1 MSRASSNPGS
11 SDNLLSA
18 GDRDKLARLQLY
30 ARQVVE
36 GVTVGMHRS
45 PHKGFSVAFKE
56 HRPYV
61 RGDETRLIDWKLFGK
76 TDRLYIRQ
84 YEEETNLRCTL
95 LVDQSGSMA
104 YGGGRSPKV
113 SKHEFAVRLAACL
126 AYMLVGQQDAVGL
139 ATFDT
144 APRQYIPPRSKP
156 SHLRSLLG
164 TLATSAPT
172 GETAISEVLTQ
183 LVPKIRRRGL
193 LVLISDCFDEVDNLM
208 RALSHFRHARND
220 VIVFQIWD
228 RDELEFPF
236 RGRTQF
242 RSLELASH
250 MRLLDSS
257 LLRKSYLEN
266 LERFRTSLSSG
277 CSKQKIDLISCTTDE
292 PHASLLAAYLAARG
306 RSP

>member
-1 MSRASSNPGS
+1 MSRASSSPGS

-18 GDRDKLARLQLY
+18 ADRDKLARLQLY

-36 GVTVGMHRS
+36 GLSVGMHRS
-45 PHKGFSVAFKE
+45 PHKGFSVEFKE

-61 RGDETRLIDWKLFGK
+61 RGDETRLIDWKLYGK

-104 YGGGRSPKV
+104 YGSSGSAKV

-144 APRQYIPPRSKP
+144 APREYIPPRSKP
-156 SHLRSLLG
+156 SHLRSLLS

-172 GETAISEVLTQ
+172 GETAISTVLTQ

-193 LVLISDCFDEVDNLM
+193 LVLISDCFDEVDNLV
-208 RALSHFRHARND
+208 RALGHFRHARND

-250 MRLLDSS
+250 TRLLDSS

-266 LERFRTSLSSG
+266 LQRFRTALGAG

-292 PHASLLAAYLAARG
+292 PHAGLLAAYLAARG
-306 RSP
+306 RGP

>member
-1 MSRASSNPGS
+1 MSHVP
-11 SDNLLSA
+11 SDAILSA
-18 GDRDKLARLQLY
+18 ADRDKLANLQLY

-45 PHKGFSVAFKE
+45 PHKGFSVEFKE

-61 RGDETRLIDWKLFGK
+61 RGDEIRTIDWKLFGK

-104 YGGGRSPKV
+104 YGKNSSTKS

-139 ATFDT
+139 VTFDT
-144 APRQYIPPRSKP
+144 EPRHTIPPRSKP
-156 SHLRSLLG
+156 SHLRSLLT
-164 TLATSAPT
+164 TLVTSRPS
-172 GETAISEVLTQ
+172 GETAISDVLTQ
-183 LVPKIRRRGL
+183 LVPKIRARGL
-193 LVLISDCFDEVDNLM
+193 LILISDCFDDVDNLL
-208 RALSHFRHARND
+208 RALSYFRHSRND
-220 VIVFQIWD
+220 VVVFQIWD

-250 MRLLDSS
+250 TRLLDSS

-266 LERFRTSLSSG
+266 LEKFRAALGAG
-277 CSKQKIDLISCTTDE
+277 CGKQKIDLISCTTE
-292 PHASLLAAYLAARG
+292 QSHASLLAAYLAARG
-306 RSP
+306 RA

>member
-1 MSRASSNPGS
+1 MSHDP
-11 SDNLLSA
+11 SDAILSA
-18 GDRDKLARLQLY
+18 ADRDKLANLQLY

-45 PHKGFSVAFKE
+45 PHKGFSVEFKE

-61 RGDETRLIDWKLFGK
+61 RGDEIRTIDWKLFGK

-84 YEEETNLRCTL
+84 YEEETNMRCTL

-104 YGGGRSPKV
+104 YGKRRTSA

-139 ATFDT
+139 VTFGT
-144 APRQYIPPRSKP
+144 EPRHTIPPRSKP
-156 SHLRSLLG
+156 SHLRSLLSA
-164 TLATSAPT
+164 LATSEPS
-172 GETAISEVLTQ
+172 GETAISQVLTQ

-193 LVLISDCFDEVDNLM
+193 LVLISDCFDQVDDLLRTLGN
-208 RALSHFRHARND
+208 FRHTGND
-220 VIVFQIWD
+220 VVVFQVWD

-236 RGRTQF
+236 RGRMQF

-266 LERFRTSLSSG
+266 LQRFRAALGAG
-277 CSKQKIDLISCTTDE
+277 CGKQKIDLISCTTDQS
-292 PHASLLAAYLAARG
+292 HASLLAAYLAARG
-306 RSP
+306 RA

>member
-1 MSRASSNPGS
+1 MSRAASNPGS
-11 SDNLLSA
+11 SDELLSA
-18 GDRDKLARLQLY
+18 ADRDRLARLQLY

-36 GVTVGMHRS
+36 GATVGMHRS
-45 PHKGFSVAFKE
+45 PHKGFSVEFKE

-104 YGGGRSPKV
+104 YGGGSAKI

-164 TLATSAPT
+164 TLATSSPS
-172 GETAISEVLTQ
+172 GETAISDVLTQ
-183 LVPKIRRRGL
+183 LVPKIRQRGL
-193 LVLISDCFDEVDNLM
+193 LVLISDCFDEVDHLV
-208 RALSHFRHARND
+208 RALSHFRHGRND

-242 RSLELASH
+242 RSLELPSH

-257 LLRKSYLEN
+257 LLRKSYMEN
-266 LERFRTSLSSG
+266 LERFRSALNAG
-277 CSKQKIDLISCTTDE
+277 CSKQKIDLISCTTDQS
-292 PHASLLAAYLAARG
+292 HASLLAAYLAARG
-306 RSP
+306 RTP

>member
-1 MSRASSNPGS
+1 MSHDP
-11 SDNLLSA
+11 SDAILSA
-18 GDRDKLARLQLY
+18 ADRDKLANLQLY

-45 PHKGFSVAFKE
+45 PHKGFSVEFKE

-61 RGDETRLIDWKLFGK
+61 RGDEIRTIDWKLFGK

-84 YEEETNLRCTL
+84 YEEETNMRCTL

-104 YGGGRSPKV
+104 YGKRRTSA

-139 ATFDT
+139 VTFDT
-144 APRQYIPPRSKP
+144 EPRHTIPPRSKP
-156 SHLRSLLG
+156 SHLRSLLSA
-164 TLATSAPT
+164 LATSEPS
-172 GETAISEVLTQ
+172 GETAISQVLTQ

-193 LVLISDCFDEVDNLM
+193 LVLISDCFDQVDDLLRTLGN
-208 RALSHFRHARND
+208 FRHTGND
-220 VIVFQIWD
+220 VVVFQVWD

-236 RGRTQF
+236 RGRMQF

-266 LERFRTSLSSG
+266 LQRFRAALGAG
-277 CSKQKIDLISCTTDE
+277 CGKQKIDLISCTTDQS
-292 PHASLLAAYLAARG
+292 HASLLAAYLAARG
-306 RSP
+306 RA

>member
-1 MSRASSNPGS
+1 MSHAPT
-11 SDNLLSA
+11 DAILSA
-18 GDRDKLARLQLY
+18 ADRDKLANLQLY

-45 PHKGFSVAFKE
+45 PHKGFSVEFKE

-61 RGDETRLIDWKLFGK
+61 RGDEIRTIDWKLFGK

-84 YEEETNLRCTL
+84 YEEETNMRCTL

-104 YGGGRSPKV
+104 YGKSGASKS

-126 AYMLVGQQDAVGL
+126 AYMLIGQQDSVGL
-139 ATFDT
+139 VTFDT
-144 APRQYIPPRSKP
+144 EPRHYIPPRSKP

-164 TLATSAPT
+164 TLAASQPS

-183 LVPKIRRRGL
+183 LVPKIRARGL
-193 LVLISDCFDEVDNLM
+193 IVLISDCFDEVDNLL
-208 RALSHFRHARND
+208 RTLSYFRHARND
-220 VIVFQIWD
+220 VVVFQVWD

-250 MRLLDSS
+250 LRLLDCS
-257 LLRKSYLEN
+257 LLRKSYLAN
-266 LERFRTSLSSG
+266 LEKFRSALGAG
-277 CSKQKIDLISCTTDE
+277 CGKQKIDLISCTTE
-292 PHASLLAAYLAARG
+292 QSHASLLAAYLAARG
-306 RSP
+306 RA

>member
-1 MSRASSNPGS
+1 MSQVP
-11 SDNLLSA
+11 SDALLSA
-18 GDRDKLARLQLY
+18 TDRDKLAKLQLY

-36 GVTVGMHRS
+36 GITVGMHRS
-45 PHKGFSVAFKE
+45 PHKGFSVEFKE

-61 RGDETRLIDWKLFGK
+61 RGDEIRTIDWKLYGK

-84 YEEETNLRCTL
+84 YEEETNLRCTI

-104 YGGGRSPKV
+104 YGAKGSTKT
-113 SKHEFAVRLAACL
+113 SKHDFGVRLAACL
-126 AYMLVGQQDAVGL
+126 AYMLVGQQDSVGL
-139 ATFDT
+139 VTFDT
-144 APRQYIPPRSKP
+144 EMRNYIPPRSKP

-164 TLATSAPT
+164 TLAASKPN
-172 GETAISEVLTQ
+172 GETAISEVLTK
-183 LVPKIRRRGL
+183 LVPKIRKRGL
-193 LVLISDCFDEVDNLM
+193 LVLISDCFDEVDNLL
-208 RALSHFRHARND
+208 RTLSYFRHARND
-220 VIVFQIWD
+220 VVVFQVWD

-266 LERFRTSLSSG
+266 LAKFRTALSAG
-277 CSKQKIDLISCTTDE
+277 CGKQKIDLISCTTDQ
-292 PHASLLAAYLAARG
+292 PHASLLASYLAARG
-306 RSP
+306 RSL

>member
-1 MSRASSNPGS
+1 MSHVP
-11 SDNLLSA
+11 SDAILSA
-18 GDRDKLARLQLY
+18 ADRDKLANLQLY

-45 PHKGFSVAFKE
+45 PHKGFSVEFKE

-61 RGDETRLIDWKLFGK
+61 RGDEIRTIDWKLFGK

-104 YGGGRSPKV
+104 YGKNANSKS

-126 AYMLVGQQDAVGL
+126 AYMLIGQQDSVGL
-139 ATFDT
+139 VTFDT
-144 APRQYIPPRSKP
+144 EMRHHIPPRSKP
-156 SHLRSLLG
+156 SHLRSLL
-164 TLATSAPT
+164 TALAASQPS

-183 LVPKIRRRGL
+183 LAPKIRARGL
-193 LVLISDCFDEVDNLM
+193 LVLISDCFDEVERLL
-208 RALSHFRHARND
+208 RALSHFRHSHND
-220 VIVFQIWD
+220 VVVFQVWD

-266 LERFRTSLSSG
+266 LGKFRTALGAG
-277 CSKQKIDLISCTTDE
+277 CGKQKIDLISCTTE
-292 PHASLLAAYLAARG
+292 QSHASLLAAYLAARG
-306 RSP
+306 RA